1 MFGFD
6 SGPAASPGVHTR
18 ARDGFR
24 STGVPTSVW
33 LMAYLVEKIA
43 ESFKDFGVTRNYGT
57 PVTVSG
63 VEIVPVSLVWLGYG
77 AGNDQDENGGGGGGG
92 GSIPIG
98 AYVYGADGVRFRP
111 NLIALMAMSIPL
123 ACIAGRALPRII
135 KALKK

>member
-1 MFGFD
+1 
-6 SGPAASPGVHTR
+6 
-18 ARDGFR
+18 
-24 STGVPTSVW
+24 
-33 LMAYLVEKIA
+33 MAYLVEKLA

-63 VEIVPVSLVWLGYG
+63 VEIVSVSLLWLGYG

-92 GSIPIG
+92 ASIPIG
-98 AYVYGADGVRFRP
+98 AYIYGADGVRFRP
-111 NLIALMAMSIPL
+111 NIIALMAISIPL